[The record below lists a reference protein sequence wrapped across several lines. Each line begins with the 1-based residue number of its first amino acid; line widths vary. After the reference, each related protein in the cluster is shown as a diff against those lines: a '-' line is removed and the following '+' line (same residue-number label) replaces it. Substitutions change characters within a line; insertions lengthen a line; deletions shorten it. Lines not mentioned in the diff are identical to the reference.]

1 MYACAHVIHKTQAE
15 ILVLSHSLVCPM
27 SFSLLSMSGFTQRMS
42 WSIIQQRL
50 RDTEAMDR
58 SKRKAFHSFITPIFR
73 IGLQAPSL
81 GKNLMELHTLISVG
95 SSA

>member
-1 MYACAHVIHKTQAE
+1 MCPRNTQNTGRNTGVVTQPCLPYVLFPFKYVRFYTEDVMVYYSAE
-15 ILVLSHSLVCPM
+15 T
-27 SFSLLSMSGFTQRMS
+27 SGYTQ
-42 WSIIQQRL
+42 
-50 RDTEAMDR
+50 AMDR

-73 IGLQAPSL
+73 IGPQAPSL